1 MKRYNSLNDYL
12 KNKFN
17 KKVYKLAIDCSFTC
31 PNRDGTKGTGGCIFC
46 SQKGSG
52 DFAESGS
59 DVKAQ
64 LEKAKQKLK
73 NKVPQDAGYIAY
85 FQSFTN
91 TYADVKTLEKLYLS
105 ALEVNDVVALSVA
118 TRPDC
123 INDENV
129 ALLSKINKTTPVFV
143 ELGLQTANENTAKY
157 INRCYENDEF
167 TLAVKKLREHNIE
180 VVVHLILGLPNETQS
195 DMLNTVDFINRHDIQ
210 GVKFQLLHVL
220 ENTALAKYDYTPLTM
235 DEYFSVL
242 GECINRLRPD
252 IVIHR
257 LTGDGDKKVL
267 IAPEWS
273 ANKKYVLNS
282 LNKYLEQNNIIQGQ
296 YATVDGL
303 LF

>member
-273 ANKKYVLNS
+273 ANKKHVLNS

>member
-242 GECINRLRPD
+242 VECINRLRPD